1 MSQSSLSKSKQV
13 GTWLGFYGLWLLLS
27 TLWGVVAF
35 QMQTT
40 LLYLGILVVQTPEI
54 RPAGWNTGT
63 ISGINRCTFLI
74 LGSLWLGLVVFTEKY
89 LREGREENRL
99 LARAGLLL
107 LIIGG
112 LYGGSVAMLYLLS

>member
-1 MSQSSLSKSKQV
+1 MTQSSLSKSKQV
-13 GTWLGFYGLWLLLS
+13 GTWLGLYSLWLLLS

-54 RPAGWNTGT
+54 RPTGWNTGT

-99 LARAGLLL
+99 LARAGRLL

-112 LYGGSVAMLYLLS
+112 LYGGSAAVLYLLS